1 MLNKTSNILDPI
13 HDTLDQD
20 VFNGTTPKEGF
31 FEYHLNH
38 VREVF
43 RQNNFN
49 PYAFRFYLTGSLC
62 TYQYSRTSD
71 VDISIVCDADEFEE
85 EDRAELIAIVLESL
99 DGSFFP
105 RTRHQY
111 QHFVQPFGVDI
122 EDLFILGLRSAWDF
136 EDNEWVLPP
145 NRDYAHNV
153 MEQKPDWVLAGV
165 QVSDKIN
172 TLIDHHHYEEA
183 KRMYKEVH
191 ARRKEDQIQYGDYSE
206 GNVIYKFLDNNGT
219 FDRLRNI
226 GQKISNKKASIFE
239 DMSEKYAVG
248 FIESMENKPPD
259 HLNNMGRPCNCSF
272 AKADKNAVKDYYKS
286 LSFEDFT
293 KTSYVLIDDT
303 EEKRGQGVKEI
314 YEKVIKQ
321 EFDPNQRWS
330 KRFPSEREQLLKLLS
345 NKEDDFGGEVHVQL
359 TSKNIKYLQ
368 SAIRLVKDRI
378 REKNYVD
385 NDANFS
391 TSILYPTYRN
401 YYAPANI
408 LLDSTVS
415 QDILD
420 MLDDNPNAREL
431 ITKSKYKKFVYDFQ
445 EAYRL
450 FATDNFGKGIEKV
463 LIDEK
468 YGYAKPFLQ
477 SFLQQLSIPSFYNAY
492 KENPAK
498 ATAEFAIE
506 QFGEGRYTYEEDKEN
521 FFNLIDPSNER
532 PEETFNKLRISL
544 DPTLT
549 DEYDQLRKVLEYI
562 RSMDIQR
569 IVKEYNISFPTDIR
583 QIGDWGEILQEMFR
597 ILNLVKER
605 EEYKKNVNKLK
616 SGDYAFDGGAV
627 YEETFKKGNP
637 YNVTPGKWT
646 VNEVDSLEDM
656 WLEGLLMNHCIGSE
670 DQPHYNRRAEEMNKV
685 YSVRDPNGMPRAT
698 IEMSPDSQY
707 VAEAYGPHDH
717 PLLPH
722 IKRIFNGFFS
732 QESFQR
738 TSENPNRYVI
748 RMADGR
754 ELFYEADSIDHAR
767 EQHEDYIKDLPD
779 DEKKDMKAVAGYGAG
794 HHWFDQDEDSRTG
807 TNWSYQLEDPTPPEV
822 EIEVDWSEHF
832 DFPRLPAIN
841 EGFDWLQAAD
851 SVNTY
856 VILEQLVNG
865 YSTDPEYDDYNNEVY
880 IYHVGGMNYD
890 LPSVNLLIQY
900 IENSEDELFE
910 QVANIEESRGNPD
923 EAKGGFDLS
932 SEFYRMG
939 LASLIQEKQVLQNC
953 ATWFGLVEVA
963 NSNSLGIINFY
974 LDKRISNLEKDNSV
988 SFQVAFGFFTLVKK
1002 ALTDVKTSS
1011 DDDINDLYV
1020 TVEDFNDEDI
1030 IADALEIKPG
1040 SYSYFKNFGE
1050 SSYNPNFEIAESDDF
1065 AFVQNY
1071 NQQTLYEPKIPVIS
1085 YDDAASKDRD
1095 NLEDVTEVFNYGKML
1110 LGIID
1115 EITEAMGG
1123 EDLPTTPEQGE
1134 RLLAT
1139 GYFRPINGRDRGV
1152 YREDG
1157 SFNQITMK
1165 SDLGSALSSFY
1176 LASGRMGA
1184 EQGRIPGSHIY
1195 HIGYIK
1201 RYIENSLNNLEYVA
1215 HQLSLQSLE
1224 QPKDQLD
1231 FFDIPPEPSSLEYEL
1246 WERNRDKITLS
1257 PQNSNPYRDQSQ
1269 SLDPAEGFLNG

>member
-1 MLNKTSNILDPI
+1 MLSKTSNILDPI

-31 FEYHLNH
+31 FKYHLNH

-136 EDNEWVLPP
+136 EDSEWVLPP
-145 NRDYAHNV
+145 KRSYAHNV
-153 MEQKPDWVLAGV
+153 MEKKPDWVLAGV
-165 QVSDKIN
+165 QISDKIN

-183 KRMYKEVH
+183 KKMYKDAH
-191 ARRKEDQIQYGDYSE
+191 AKRKEDQIQYGDYSE

-226 GQKISNKKASIFE
+226 GQKISVKKTSIFE
-239 DMSEKYAVG
+239 DMAEKYAAG
-248 FIESMENKPPD
+248 LIESMENKPPD
-259 HLNNMGRPCNCSF
+259 HLNNMGHPCNCSF
-272 AKADKNAVKDYYKS
+272 AKANKNAVKDYYKS

-293 KTSYVLIDDT
+293 KTSTVSIDDE

-314 YEKVIKQ
+314 YEKVIEQ
-321 EFDPNQRWS
+321 EFNPNQRWS
-330 KRFPSEREQLLKLLS
+330 KRFSSEREQLLKLLS
-345 NKEDDFGGEVHVQL
+345 DNANDSEGEAVVNL

-378 REKNYVD
+378 RENNHLD
-385 NDANFS
+385 NDEKFS
-391 TSILYPTYRN
+391 ETLLIPYKRDYPSFAY
-401 YYAPANI
+401 
-408 LLDSTVS
+408 
-415 QDILD
+415 
-420 MLDDNPNAREL
+420 REL
-431 ITKSKYKKFVYDFQ
+431 IEKSNYKNLVYDYQ
-445 EAYRL
+445 EVYRL
-450 FATDNFGKGIEKV
+450 FATDNFGKGIEKI
-463 LIDEK
+463 LGDADTTSYPALEQK
-468 YGYAKPFLQ
+468 YGYAVPFLQ
-477 SFLQQLSIPSFYNAY
+477 SFLRQLSLPSRVFYNAY

-498 ATAEFAIE
+498 ETAEFAID
-506 QFGEGRYTYEEDKEN
+506 QFGEGRYTYEKDRKN

-532 PEETFNKLRISL
+532 PEETFNKLKISL
-544 DPTLT
+544 DDTLT
-549 DEYDQLRKVLEYI
+549 NEYDQFRKILTYLHLK
-562 RSMDIQR
+562 DIER

-583 QIGDWGEILQEMFR
+583 QIGDWGQIMQEISR

-605 EEYKKNVNKLK
+605 EQYKENVRKLK
-616 SGDYAFDGGAV
+616 SGEFAFDGGAV

-670 DQPHYNRRAEEMNKV
+670 QQPHYQRREEEMNKV
-685 YSVRDPNGMPRAT
+685 YSVRDPNGMPRAS
-698 IEMSPDSQY
+698 IEMSRDSQY

-722 IKRIFNGFFS
+722 IKRILNGFFS

-748 RMADGR
+748 RMANGK
-754 ELFYEADSIDHAR
+754 ELFYEADDIDHAR

-794 HHWFDQDEDSRTG
+794 HHWFDEDEESRTG
-807 TNWSYQLEDPTPPEV
+807 SNWNYELEPPPANEIELEV
-822 EIEVDWSEHF
+822 EWSEHF
-832 DFPRLPAIN
+832 DLPDLPSVE
-841 EGFDWLQAAD
+841 EGFNWLQE
-851 SVNTY
+851 VERINPR
-856 VILEQLVNG
+856 IRLEQLVDG
-865 YSTDPEYDDYNNEVY
+865 YYTDPEYDDLNNEIY
-880 IYHVGGMNYD
+880 IYIVAGMINE

-900 IENSEDELFE
+900 IEDSEDELFE
-910 QVANIEESRGNPD
+910 QVASLERWQVWEDPD
-923 EAKGGFDLS
+923 EAIGGFDLS
-932 SEFYRMG
+932 SEFYRISW
-939 LASLIQEKQVLQNC
+939 ASLIQDKQVLQNC
-953 ATWFGLVEVA
+953 ATWFGLVKVA
-963 NSNSLGIINFY
+963 NSNSLGVINFY

-988 SFQVAFGFFTLVKK
+988 SSQVAFGFFTLVKK

-1011 DDDINDLYV
+1011 DNDINDLYI
-1020 TVEDFNDEDI
+1020 TVEDFDDQDI

-1050 SSYNPNFEIAESDDF
+1050 SSYDPNFEIAESNDF
-1065 AFVQNY
+1065 AFVQ
-1071 NQQTLYEPKIPVIS
+1071 NQQTLYEPQIPVI
-1085 YDDAASKDRD
+1085 DGNSKDRN

-1115 EITEAMGG
+1115 EIIEARNHSWQQGTPTHEG
-1123 EDLPTTPEQGE
+1123 EE

-1139 GYFRPINGRDRGV
+1139 GYVQKDQRSRVHNAMILRP
-1152 YREDG
+1152 
-1157 SFNQITMK
+1157 
-1165 SDLGSALSSFY
+1165 DLELALRSFY
-1176 LASGRMGA
+1176 LASIRTGA
-1184 EQGRIPGSHIY
+1184 ERSGIPPYGSYISHID
-1195 HIGYIK
+1195 HTKKYIQ
-1201 RYIENSLNNLEYVA
+1201 NSLNNLEYFA
-1215 HQLSLQSLE
+1215 HQLSLQSLK

-1246 WERNRDKITLS
+1246 WETNRDKNTLS
-1257 PQNSNPYRDQSQ
+1257 PQNSNPHRDQSQ
-1269 SLDPAEGFLNG
+1269 SLDPDEGFLNG